1 MKIEKYLFYLIKF
14 DKSSL
19 LSGTEFDFAKNLFKI
34 KRKYFNENL
43 YKRINSSYN
52 DFTNAGINLDIVQG
66 PPEKFYNIIKS
77 NTNEADY
84 ISMKDYY
91 EDSNEAIS
99 IYKDDIVCIPFAIVK
114 EKVEDNKFQII

>member
-1 MKIEKYLFYLIKF
+1 MKIEKYLFYLIKN

-34 KRKYFNENL
+34 KRKYLNENL

-52 DFTNAGINLDIVQG
+52 DFTNAGINIDIVQG

-77 NTNEADY
+77 NTNEADNFV
-84 ISMKDYY
+84 MKDYY
-91 EDSNEAIS
+91 EDSNETVTIH
-99 IYKDDIVCIPFAIVK
+99 KDDIICLPFFLVK
-114 EKVEDNKFQII
+114 EKIEDNQFQII